1 MYVWIIKNWNGI
13 IFKMR
18 DKGLWLDYSI
28 SGVEL
33 FFYFIVL
40 FDLFCFNRELLYYVL
55 FIVYNI
61 DYRIIVLECVWWF

>member
-18 DKGLWLDYSI
+18 DKGLLLDYCI
-28 SGVEL
+28 SGDGL
-33 FFYFIVL
+33 FFYVIVL
-40 FDLFCFNRELLYYVL
+40 FDLFCFNRGLLYYVL

>member
-13 IFKMR
+13 FFKIR
-18 DKGLWLDYSI
+18 DKGLLLDYCI
-28 SGVEL
+28 SGVGL
-33 FFYFIVL
+33 FFYVIVL

>member
-18 DKGLWLDYSI
+18 DKGLLLDCCI
-28 SGVEL
+28 SGVGL
-33 FFYFIVL
+33 FFYVIVL